1 MITPQKARE
10 IALAL
15 PDSVELPHFELT
27 SFRVNKKIFATM
39 DESKNRMCL
48 MFTPIDQSVFCAFDK
63 TIIYPVPNKWGQKG
77 ATYVEL
83 NKVKLAMLKD
93 ALKVAY
99 NWKKNG
105 KNS

>member
-1 MITPQKARE
+1 MITSQKARE

-48 MFTPIDQSVFCAFDK
+48 MFSPIDQSVFCAFDK
-63 TIIYPVPNKWGQKG
+63 TIIYPVPNKWGQNG
-77 ATYVEL
+77 ATFVEL
-83 NKVKLAMLKD
+83 KKVKLAMLKD
-93 ALKVAY
+93 MLKQAY
-99 NWKKNG
+99 QG
-105 KNS
+105 KLK